1 MEAKE
6 VIKINPDF
14 TVEADGVKLFFT
26 EEESKILDEQA
37 KKKGIKTEE
46 LIRNIINQGLANAAD
61 IIIKEARKRGSYAR
75 ASS

>member
-1 MEAKE
+1 MGGKNVEVKE
-6 VIKINPDF
+6 VVKINPDF

-46 LIRNIINQGLANAAD
+46 LIRNIINQGLAKAAD
-61 IIIKEARKRGSYAR
+61 IIIREAKKKSGA
-75 ASS
+75 